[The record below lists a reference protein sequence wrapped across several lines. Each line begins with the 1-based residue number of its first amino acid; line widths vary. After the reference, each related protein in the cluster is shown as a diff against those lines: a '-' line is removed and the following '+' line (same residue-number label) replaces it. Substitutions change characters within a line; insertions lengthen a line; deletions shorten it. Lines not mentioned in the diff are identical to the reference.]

1 MVLLA
6 IVVNILFAELPGV
19 KDILSLPKLERLIM
33 EYFLK
38 HISVGEIISVIEIRE
53 EIKRLRD
60 PELVPEFDDV
70 IIELTVNRAIAR
82 LVGKKFLV
90 HESGCYNL
98 NERIREEIKRA
109 YGELRPGFSKDI
121 YEILERIEN
130 NR

>member
-1 MVLLA
+1 M
-6 IVVNILFAELPGV
+6 FDELPGV

-38 HISVGEIISVIEIRE
+38 HISAGEIISVIEIRE

-82 LVGKKFLV
+82 LVNKKFLV
-90 HESGCYNL
+90 HESGCYNV
-98 NERIREEIKRA
+98 NERIREEIKKA

-121 YEILERIEN
+121 YEILEKIEKAG
-130 NR
+130 

>member
-121 YEILERIEN
+121 YEILERIEK

>member
-6 IVVNILFAELPGV
+6 RVVNILFAELPGV

-38 HISVGEIISVIEIRE
+38 HISAGEIISVIEIRE

-70 IIELTVNRAIAR
+70 IIELTINRAIAK
-82 LVGKKFLV
+82 LVRKKFLV
-90 HESGCYNL
+90 HESGCYNV

-121 YEILERIEN
+121 YEILEKIEKTG
-130 NR
+130 

>member
-6 IVVNILFAELPGV
+6 IVVNILFTELPGV

-38 HISVGEIISVIEIRE
+38 HISAGEIISIIEIRE

-121 YEILERIEN
+121 HEILERIEK